1 MSTKKGRY
9 GDPRKRR
16 PVQAGDLNR
25 WAQPSGVADP
35 RRLGGSIAG
44 PGGSRDRGAVVI
56 DMTDAVLL
64 DGVDVATV
72 DTVRAGEMAGQA
84 IFATLSGRVNKSTDR
99 VAVGFAFGPDGAAA
113 LVTELLAL
121 ADRFGAD
128 LLDDL
133 TRRLTELHQGKHVD
147 LHFLRAAIDLA
158 IEAGDD

>member
-99 VAVGFAFGPDGAAA
+99 VAVGFAFGPAG
-113 LVTELLAL
+113 
-121 ADRFGAD
+121 
-128 LLDDL
+128 LDDL